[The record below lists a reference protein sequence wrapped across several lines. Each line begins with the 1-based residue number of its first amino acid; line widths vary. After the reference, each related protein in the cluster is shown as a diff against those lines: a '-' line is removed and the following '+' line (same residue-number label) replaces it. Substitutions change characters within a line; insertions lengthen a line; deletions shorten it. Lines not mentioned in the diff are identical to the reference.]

1 MFNDLRE
8 FIQAVT
14 DIKEYKLI
22 EGADV
27 EREIGAITHL
37 LSERPGSPL
46 LMFDRIKGYR
56 PGYRVV
62 SNLFTSLRRTALA
75 LGFPLESTGVE
86 LVRAFRDKL
95 NAGMTL
101 LPPVEVKTGPVKENI
116 LTGDDVDL
124 LKFPTPKW
132 HELDGGPYIGTGSMT
147 IIRDPDE
154 GWVNVA
160 CYRVQVQD
168 RNTCNIHVTPAHALD
183 IVQKKYWQKGQA
195 CPAVV
200 TCGQEPITWLG
211 SCWAAPWG
219 VCEYDIS
226 GWWRGKPLEVIK
238 GVTTDLPIPATAE
251 IALEGEVVP
260 PEVETRPEG
269 PFGEWSGY
277 YATGKVPRPAF
288 RVKSILH
295 RDNPIIQGNPPSRI
309 PAVWSLGRHIQR
321 AATVWSELDR
331 QIPGVKGVWVMEEV
345 TANSVIV
352 ISLKQEYPGHAKQAA
367 MIAAGTQAAARYLHY
382 VIVVDEDIDP
392 ANTPEVLWAVGTRA
406 DPEESIHIIKGQVSA
421 FLDPTISP
429 EKRKRGDSTTS
440 VAIILACRPYHW
452 KDQFSVPI
460 TLSAETKREIM
471 AKWNKLFSS
480 MQL

>member
-1 MFNDLRE
+1 
-8 FIQAVT
+8 
-14 DIKEYKLI
+14 
-22 EGADV
+22 
-27 EREIGAITHL
+27 
-37 LSERPGSPL
+37 
-46 LMFDRIKGYR
+46 
-56 PGYRVV
+56 
-62 SNLFTSLRRTALA
+62 
-75 LGFPLESTGVE
+75 
-86 LVRAFRDKL
+86 
-95 NAGMTL
+95 
-101 LPPVEVKTGPVKENI
+101 
-116 LTGDDVDL
+116 
-124 LKFPTPKW
+124 
-132 HELDGGPYIGTGSMT
+132 
-147 IIRDPDE
+147 
-154 GWVNVA
+154 
-160 CYRVQVQD
+160 
-168 RNTCNIHVTPAHALD
+168 
-183 IVQKKYWQKGQA
+183 
-195 CPAVV
+195 VV

-471 AKWNKLFSS
+471 AKWHKLFSS
-480 MQL
+480 L